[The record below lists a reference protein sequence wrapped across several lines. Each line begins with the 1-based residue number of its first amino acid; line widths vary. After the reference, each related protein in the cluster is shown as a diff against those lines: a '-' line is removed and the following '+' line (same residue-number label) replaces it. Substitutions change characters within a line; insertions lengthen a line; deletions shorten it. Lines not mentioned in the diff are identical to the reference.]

1 MALKASLGASILV
14 ENGKMMRLVN
24 VSEKKLL
31 ADAGRRIREVR
42 TGQALSLEQLA
53 LLTGISAPALSVI
66 ENGKRDPRLT
76 TLHRIAEALR
86 VPLAALIAERV
97 GAAESVV
104 PSPSAGY
111 DLGVYQ

>member
-1 MALKASLGASILV
+1 
-14 ENGKMMRLVN
+14 LVN
-24 VSEKKLL
+24 VAEKTLL

-76 TLHRIAEALR
+76 TLIGLKRLLSIRALNC
-86 VPLAALIAERV
+86 
-97 GAAESVV
+97 
-104 PSPSAGY
+104 
-111 DLGVYQ
+111 